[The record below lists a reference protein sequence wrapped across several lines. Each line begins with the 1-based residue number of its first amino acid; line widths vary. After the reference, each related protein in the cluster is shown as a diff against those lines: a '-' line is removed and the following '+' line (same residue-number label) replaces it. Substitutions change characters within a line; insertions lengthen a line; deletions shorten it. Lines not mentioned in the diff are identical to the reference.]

1 MVQSKR
7 RIYRNEG
14 DYMSNIY
21 DTANQV
27 EREIREMDE
36 FKALEQAYAE
46 VKADEEAYKLFKEF
60 QTFQQG
66 LQEKQM
72 RGEEFSEEDAEKA
85 QTLATE
91 VQQAE
96 VINQLMQKE
105 QAFSLIVNDLNR
117 IIMTPIRDLYND

>member
-1 MVQSKR
+1 
-7 RIYRNEG
+7 
-14 DYMSNIY
+14 MSNIY

-27 EREIREMDE
+27 EREIRDLAE
-36 FKALEQAYAE
+36 FKALEQAYDE

-60 QTFQQG
+60 QAFQQQ

-72 RGEEFSEEDAEKA
+72 RGEEFSDEDAEKA
-85 QTLATE
+85 QALATE
-91 VQQAE
+91 VQTAE

>member
-1 MVQSKR
+1 
-7 RIYRNEG
+7 
-14 DYMSNIY
+14 MSNIY

-27 EREIREMDE
+27 EREIRELAE
-36 FKALEQAYAE
+36 FKALEQAYDE

-60 QTFQQG
+60 QTFQQS

-91 VQQAE
+91 VQKAT
-96 VINQLMQKE
+96 VINQLMEKE